1 MKPLHTLIGLTSLL
15 VVSTSAMA
23 QTTLKLAHAA
33 PESDLQQN
41 LSLLFKQEV
50 EKQSNGDLKVNI
62 YPQGQLGNDK
72 QMIDGTR
79 AGIIDIT
86 MVGLNNYSGL
96 IPDAAAFTLPF
107 IFPNRQVAYK
117 ALDGKPGQEIFT
129 EMEKFNLK
137 GLGYPESGYRNIT
150 NNKHPIRTP
159 DDVKGLQ
166 MRVNGSKAL
175 NDMFNILGANP
186 QQLPVAELYT
196 ALETGVVD
204 SQDHPIGVTLSFKFN
219 EVQKYLSL
227 TQHAYSP
234 LVVTM
239 NLRKFNG
246 LDEKEQKIILDA
258 AKKAVEAQR
267 QMSIEKE
274 DSMIDELSSLGM
286 EVNRDVDS
294 QAFQQAVKPVWD
306 NYIKEH
312 GDHMIKMIE
321 AEK

>member
-246 LDEKEQKIILDA
+246 LDEKEQQIILDA

>member
-15 VVSTSAMA
+15 VVSTSASA

-41 LSLLFKQEV
+41 LSLMFKQEV

>member
-15 VVSTSAMA
+15 VVSTSASA

-41 LSLLFKQEV
+41 LSLMFKQEV

-175 NDMFNILGANP
+175 NDMFNILDANP